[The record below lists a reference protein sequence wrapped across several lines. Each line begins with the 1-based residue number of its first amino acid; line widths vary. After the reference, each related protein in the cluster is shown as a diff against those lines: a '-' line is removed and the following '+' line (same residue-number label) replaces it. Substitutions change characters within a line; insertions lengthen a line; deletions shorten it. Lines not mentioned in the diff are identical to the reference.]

1 MPIKKYLPAIYQLGR
16 DNSKLIVLMLIFG
29 LLPLAASSLVVIGL
43 QSHSWIFG
51 IDIRLL
57 YLLITIGASLLIGAA
72 LSPSTLVAILCGY
85 YLGWMGLIPIFI
97 SYPLAALL
105 GLYLG
110 KLINR
115 VFKTVPFEE
124 VDSLKP
130 YLGNIEKNQ
139 TLMIASLRL
148 SPVLPFAMINI
159 FLAKFSL
166 DLWKYTYASML
177 GMLPRTLL
185 FFWGGKN
192 AREVWSFV
200 QNPEFEGFL
209 SLLPFFL
216 VIVALLG
223 LIVVLKRVVSVP
235 GK

>member
-1 MPIKKYLPAIYQLGR
+1 MPIKKYLSVIFQLGR
-16 DNSKLIVLMLIFG
+16 DNSRLLVLMFFFG
-29 LLPLAASSLVVIGL
+29 LLPLVVSSLVVLGL
-43 QSHSWIFG
+43 QSNPWIFG

-57 YLLITIGASLLIGAA
+57 YIFATFGAVFLIGAA
-72 LSPSTLVAILCGY
+72 FSPSTLIAILCGY
-85 YLGWMGLIPIFI
+85 YLGWMGLIPIFV

-110 KLINR
+110 KLVNR

-139 TLMIASLRL
+139 TLMVASLRL

-166 DLWKYTYASML
+166 NLWKYTYASML
-177 GMLPRTLL
+177 GMLPRTML

-192 AREVWSFV
+192 AREVWNFV
-200 QNPEFEGFL
+200 NNPEFDGFL
-209 SLLPFFL
+209 NLLPFIL

-223 LIVVLKRVVSVP
+223 LIIVLKKVVSVD
-235 GK
+235 